1 MLAADGA
8 GPLPPDLPACR
19 GGCGPGLGA
28 GDRGRH
34 RRPVRLGRR
43 LGRVRRA
50 HRSSRRN
57 PGRHLRRLPPLPG
70 VLHVISSLLRTPRPV
85 PGRLAPA
92 MAGAAVIALA
102 LPVYAIGGWRLAGWG
117 LAAVLWAAG
126 ELVGLLLARLPLHT
140 GNLARAG

>member
-1 MLAADGA
+1 M
-8 GPLPPDLPACR
+8 
-19 GGCGPGLGA
+19 
-28 GDRGRH
+28 
-34 RRPVRLGRR
+34 
-43 LGRVRRA
+43 
-50 HRSSRRN
+50 
-57 PGRHLRRLPPLPG
+57 
-70 VLHVISSLLRTPRPV
+70 ISSLLRTPRPV

-140 GNLARAG
+140 GNLARAGMVAFGMMFRAIAVMVILVAIAISDATLAASAAVLYALAYTLELGLSLVSYFGSEAS